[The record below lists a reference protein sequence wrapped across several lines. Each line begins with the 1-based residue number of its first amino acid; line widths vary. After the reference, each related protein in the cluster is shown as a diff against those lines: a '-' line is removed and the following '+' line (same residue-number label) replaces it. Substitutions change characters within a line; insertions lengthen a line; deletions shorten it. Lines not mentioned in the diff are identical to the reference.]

1 MDLPSAV
8 ALSLLPGAARFAA
21 VDLIRRLAPAES
33 LPLEL
38 LVETLVPDASFRPSV
53 PTLLGEAGRT
63 LARGRAAGLDA
74 FAWGDPRYPA
84 ALQPVVDAPA
94 VLWVRGRPEA
104 LAWPGIAV
112 VGARA
117 ASPAARDVARRLGH
131 DLAAAGLAVVSGLAR
146 GVDAEAHL
154 GALETG
160 TTIAVLGCGA
170 DRVYPAEHDALAAR
184 IVAAGGA
191 IVSEFPPGTA
201 PRPHHFPLRNRI
213 ISGLTR
219 GVVVVEASAESG
231 SLITARL
238 ALDQGREVMA
248 VPGSVAAGR
257 NRGGHA
263 LLRDGAAL
271 VEDAADVVEA
281 LGFARP
287 GAAPAGPIPGVSA
300 DPLLAALTAGEPAD
314 LETLMAATGQ
324 PAPLVLQR
332 LLVLELA
339 GAVVRAPGGRFLP
352 VEGKVV
358 T

>member
-1 MDLPSAV
+1 MDLPTAV

-21 VDLIRRLAPAES
+21 VDQLRRLAPEA
-33 LPLEL
+33 LPVDL
-38 LVETLVPDASFRPSV
+38 LVETLVADASVRPAVAS
-53 PTLLGEAGRT
+53 LLEMARRA
-63 LARGRAAGLDA
+63 LARGRAAGLEPL
-74 FAWGDPRYPA
+74 AWTDPRYPA
-84 ALQPVVDAPA
+84 ALEPVVDAPA
-94 VLWVRGRPEA
+94 VLWVRGQPRA
-104 LAWPGIAV
+104 LRLPGVAI

-117 ASPAARDVARRLGH
+117 ATPAARHVARRLGR

-154 GALETG
+154 GALDTG

-170 DRVYPAEHDALAAR
+170 DCVYPAEHDALAAR

-191 IVSEFPPGTA
+191 VVSEFPPGTA

-213 ISGLTR
+213 ISGLAR

-281 LGFARP
+281 LGFPRAGVAAA
-287 GAAPAGPIPGVSA
+287 GAPPGVGD
-300 DPLLAALTAGEPAD
+300 DPLLAAFTPGESAD
-314 LETLMAATGQ
+314 LATLMVATGQ
-324 PAPLVLQR
+324 PASVVLQR

-339 GAVVRAPGGRFLP
+339 GAVVRAPGGRFLR
-352 VEGKVV
+352 VEGKW
-358 T
+358 